1 MKISEAWELY
11 EADKR
16 IQGYSPHTLKSYSIQ
31 KNLLIRYLGDLS
43 INEITYED
51 LKSYISN
58 QMERLKLSSVANRVR
73 SLKALFRWIHD
84 EGHTSINP
92 ASRLKEPKLGM
103 RVPKSINEE
112 LIEELRESCQGS
124 LEHALIELFYST
136 GCRVGEVYRMNRN
149 QIDWERKSI
158 IVLGKGD
165 KEREVYFSNK
175 CSIWLKRYLKGR
187 LDSDPALIVT
197 ERAPRRTEI
206 AQIRYVIKRIANRA
220 KIETNIYPHKL
231 RHSYAMHLL
240 DNGAPM
246 ELIQELL
253 GHQKLDTTRIYA
265 QLVGERRRE
274 LYKKY
279 YRA

>member
-1 MKISEAWELY
+1 MIISEAWLLY
-11 EADKR
+11 EADKKLE
-16 IQGYSPHTLKSYSIQ
+16 GFSPHTLKSYKIQ
-31 KNLLIRYLGDLS
+31 KDLLIRYLGDVFVS
-43 INEITYED
+43 DVTYDD

-58 QMERLKLSSVANRVR
+58 EMNRLKMSSVANRVR

-84 EGHTSINP
+84 EGYTTRNP
-92 ASRLKEPKLGM
+92 AAKLKEPKLGM

-112 LIEELRESCQGS
+112 LIEELREACNIP

-136 GCRVGEVYRMNRN
+136 GCRIGEVYRMKRN
-149 QIDWERKSI
+149 HIDWERKAI

-175 CSIWLKRYLKGR
+175 CAIWLKKYLNNRYDEDK
-187 LDSDPALIVT
+187 ALIVT
-197 ERAPRRTEI
+197 ERAPRRMEI
-206 AQIRYVIKRIANRA
+206 AQIRYVIKRIAKRA
-220 KIETNIYPHKL
+220 EIKTNIYPHKL

-265 QLVGERRRE
+265 QLNGERRRE
-274 LYKKY
+274 LYKKH